1 MTSFN
6 ICGDRH
12 TVGKGAGR
20 WTGSCKVTHPHP
32 SAKGHTHPPTHLASQ
47 RPHPPTW
54 LLRGHTHPH
63 GISEATPTHMASQR
77 PHPPTWLLRGHTHP
91 HGISDV
97 PPSPHMASQRST
109 PQHTWLLRGHTH
121 PHGISDVP
129 PSPHMASQRSTPQH
143 TWHLRGHTHPH
154 GILEAT
160 HHHMASQ
167 GPHPPTWHHRGHPH
181 PHGFSEATPTYS
193 PVGLNKPCDKNSQL
207 LLLWQTL
214 MFVVTERQR
223 VGGDAGGWRGR
234 GPRPHHPQGH
244 PHPGHC
250 GGQTSA
256 GGSAEEVSAFVLIPF
271 ASS

>member
-1 MTSFN
+1 M
-6 ICGDRH
+6 
-12 TVGKGAGR
+12 V
-20 WTGSCKVTHPHP
+20 TGTQLARVLEGEQGV
-32 SAKGHTHPPTHLASQ
+32 AKSPTPTPQQRATPAHPPTHMASQ

-91 HGISDV
+91 HGFSEATPTHMESQRS
-97 PPSPHMASQRST
+97 PPSPHMASQRS
-109 PQHTWLLRGHTH
+109 
-121 PHGISDVP
+121 S
-129 PSPHMASQRSTPQH
+129 PQH

-167 GPHPPTWHHRGHPH
+167 RPHPPTWHHRGHPH